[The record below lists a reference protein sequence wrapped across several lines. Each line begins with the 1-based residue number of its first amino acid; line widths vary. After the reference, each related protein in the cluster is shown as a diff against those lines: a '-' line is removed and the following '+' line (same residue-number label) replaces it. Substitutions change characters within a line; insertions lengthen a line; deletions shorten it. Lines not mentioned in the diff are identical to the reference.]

1 MIFRSRGGVIIIFCV
16 TSFVVAEG
24 EITGRCGSSVVHAG
38 KCLFLPCSSSV
49 FKSLPLLHRHGLA
62 GRSSIR
68 DIVCPFLRQVA
79 LLQN

>member
-1 MIFRSRGGVIIIFCV
+1 M
-16 TSFVVAEG
+16 AEG

-62 GRSSIR
+62 GRSFYQGHCVS
-68 DIVCPFLRQVA
+68 VFKAGGLVA
-79 LLQN
+79 ELT